1 MIDKIKKIWKLIKE
15 LNSTPRGKAVL
26 FFGFYAIFFIV
37 LFIIMAIGKSNN
49 NYSLDDIYN
58 TNKISFSSID
68 SNFEYSYKFYIDNNI
83 YTYDGKKRNNEET
96 FIFNNAG
103 YYNKNG
109 DFYQNDG
116 GNYVEVDSPFIYREF
131 TDNDVIKQLIDVSSF
146 SSKTEYENGDMMY
159 NYKITTSTIVKELDD
174 IDTDID
180 DVPNEISIYVSKDGN
195 IKNIKFN
202 LNSYGLF
209 KSISM
214 NKFEIE
220 LSYFNYGEVDDF
232 NILAD

>member
-1 MIDKIKKIWKLIKE
+1 MMDKIKKIWKLIKE

-37 LFIIMAIGKSNN
+37 LFIVVAIGKNN
-49 NYSLDDIYN
+49 NYSLDDIYYN

-68 SNFEYSYKFYIDNNI
+68 SNFEYSYKFYIDSNI
-83 YTYDGKKRNNEET
+83 YTYDGKRKDNEET
-96 FIFNNAG
+96 FIFNNAE

-109 DFYQNDG
+109 NFYQNNS
-116 GNYVEVDSPFIYREF
+116 GNYIDVESPYIYRKF
-131 TDNDVIKQLIDVSSF
+131 VDVDVIKKLVDASSF

-159 NYKITTSTIVKELDD
+159 NYKITTSTIIKELDGT
-174 IDTDID
+174 DTDID
-180 DVPNEISIYVSKDGN
+180 DVPNEISVYVSKDEN

-209 KSISM
+209 KSISV
-214 NKFEIE
+214 NRFEIE
-220 LSYFNYGEVDDF
+220 LNYFNHGEVGDF
-232 NILAD
+232 NILVD

>member
-1 MIDKIKKIWKLIKE
+1 MIDKIKKFWKLIKE

-131 TDNDVIKQLIDVSSF
+131 TDTDVIKQLIDVSSF

-232 NILAD
+232 NILVD

>member
-131 TDNDVIKQLIDVSSF
+131 TDTDVIKQLIDVSSF

>member
-1 MIDKIKKIWKLIKE
+1 MIDKIKKFWKLIKE

-96 FIFNNAG
+96 FIFSNAG

-232 NILAD
+232 NILVD

>member
-1 MIDKIKKIWKLIKE
+1 MIDKIKKFWKLIKE

-232 NILAD
+232 NILVD

>member
-1 MIDKIKKIWKLIKE
+1 MMDKIKKFWKLIKE

-37 LFIIMAIGKSNN
+37 LFIVVAIGKNN
-49 NYSLDDIYN
+49 NYSLDDIYYN

-83 YTYDGKKRNNEET
+83 YTYDGKRKDNEET
-96 FIFNNAG
+96 FIFNNAE

-109 DFYQNDG
+109 DFYQNNS
-116 GNYVEVDSPFIYREF
+116 GNYIDVESPYIYREF
-131 TDNDVIKQLIDVSSF
+131 VDVDVIKKFVDASSF

-159 NYKITTSTIVKELDD
+159 NYKITTSTIIKELDGT
-174 IDTDID
+174 DTDID
-180 DVPNEISIYVSKDGN
+180 DVPNEISVYVSKDGN
-195 IKNIKFN
+195 IKSIKFN

-209 KSISM
+209 KNISV
-214 NKFEIE
+214 NRFEIE
-220 LSYFNYGEVDDF
+220 LNYFNHGEVGDF
-232 NILAD
+232 NILVD